1 MKTAIGGSTMKNGK
15 PINWEARLECL
26 EADVKEI
33 KTLLEAQK
41 PQGWKSVVG
50 AFANGPVFEE
60 ITRLGAEI
68 REKERE
74 KARRPRKKKK
84 SRAKGG

>member
-1 MKTAIGGSTMKNGK
+1 MMKNGK
-15 PINWEARLECL
+15 LVNWKARLKRL

-33 KTLLEAQK
+33 KAMLQAQQPK
-41 PQGWKSVVG
+41 QGWKAIVG
-50 AFANGPVFEE
+50 AFADDPVFDE

-74 KARRPRKKKK
+74 KARRQREKAKAK
-84 SRAKGG
+84 S